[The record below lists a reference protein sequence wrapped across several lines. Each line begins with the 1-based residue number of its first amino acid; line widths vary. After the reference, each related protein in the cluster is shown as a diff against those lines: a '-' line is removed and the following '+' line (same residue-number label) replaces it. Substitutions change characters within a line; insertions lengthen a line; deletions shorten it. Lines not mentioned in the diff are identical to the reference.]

1 MKTRKMTLNP
11 TRNNRKKEKNNPEK
25 ICKTNE
31 SFVMAVGKKK
41 KEEIDKNRR
50 KQTNLLEFSA
60 KNKEKRKK
68 TRQTTLLLTHFDEKI
83 FSRAFFS
90 SPAIED

>member
-1 MKTRKMTLNP
+1 M
-11 TRNNRKKEKNNPEK
+11 KNNPEK

-50 KQTNLLEFSA
+50 KQTNLFEFAA
-60 KNKEKRKK
+60 KNKEKRKNS
-68 TRQTTLLLTHFDEKI
+68 LNHFAVDTFWRENI
-83 FSRAFFS
+83 LPRFFS